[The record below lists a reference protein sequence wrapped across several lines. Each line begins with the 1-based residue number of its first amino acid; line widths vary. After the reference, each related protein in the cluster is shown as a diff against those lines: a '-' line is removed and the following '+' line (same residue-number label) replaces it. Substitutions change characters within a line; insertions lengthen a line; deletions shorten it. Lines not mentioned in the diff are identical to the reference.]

1 MLPDAE
7 AAILKKKRDEVLM
20 DRAKIAEEYLSH
32 LKEGPEFLTTFE
44 AKRLHGEA
52 KYYAGYADAI
62 DWMLF
67 EFCLS
72 FLINNTSKEVL

>member
-7 AAILKKKRDEVLM
+7 AAILVKKRDEVLM

-32 LKEGPEFLTTFE
+32 LKKGPEFLTTFE

-62 DWMLF
+62 DWMLY
-67 EFCLS
+67 EFYLS